1 MGDDLISFVNG
12 RQPQPQFFRQIQDNH
27 NVFVNGR
34 QPQFGNIGKTTK
46 ILYILKLAML
56 LLAPASTEL
65 GSAQTHLV
73 FTSKGGKHIIFTLYT

>member
-1 MGDDLISFVNG
+1 MEDNLNRS
-12 RQPQPQFFRQIQDNH
+12 FFRQIQDNH
-27 NVFVNGR
+27 NVYVNGR

-56 LLAPASTEL
+56 LLAPAPASTEL